1 MNWSSIATTKS
12 LPIFSFVRNEEK
24 GEVFTGNLVG
34 ETPPSPSVTVAA
46 AAARAVRRRRESSR
60 HEMSRRETTAD
71 AVRRKTTVPPSF
83 SFSML

>member
-12 LPIFSFVRNEEK
+12 LPIFIFVRNEEK
-24 GEVFTGNLVG
+24 GEVFTRNLVG

-46 AAARAVRRRRESSR
+46 AAACAVRHRRESSHR
-60 HEMSRRETTAD
+60 EMSRRETTAD
-71 AVRRKTTVPPSF
+71 AVRRKTTVPSSF